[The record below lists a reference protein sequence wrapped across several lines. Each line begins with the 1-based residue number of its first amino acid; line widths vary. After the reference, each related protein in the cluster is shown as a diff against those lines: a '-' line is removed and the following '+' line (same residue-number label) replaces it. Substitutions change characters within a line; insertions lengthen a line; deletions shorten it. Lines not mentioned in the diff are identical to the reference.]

1 MSLWTDLTPS
11 KRCDWIDQL
20 RGWAVIV
27 MIEVHAVNV
36 WLHPGLRPDWLN
48 YLNGLVAPSF
58 TMAAGYSL
66 VISTFRLDG
75 TLRPFWPDTARRLGF
90 ILLCAYA
97 LHAPG
102 FAAADWT
109 VLNTAQK
116 ARELFKIDVLQ
127 CIVYSLLIL
136 QGLARLVRNPKVFT
150 GLALVI
156 AVFVPLVSPH
166 LWATGVGDGM
176 WLPIRG
182 LFNGNTDRGVSALFP
197 LFPWIAFP
205 AFGAFLGGLYRHL
218 RVEPILQ
225 GGTARSPRLALRPPS
240 DPHET
245 PEQSPGVSSAP
256 PRGTQ
261 ARWSESRFLAGLT
274 VVGALLLAWGAAAQ
288 ESWLWGGQWLQENGV
303 WMLHSPTGAFT
314 YGELGAIS
322 NTTLPSVAG
331 RLGCILLGGA
341 AMGAIELMRPKWNGA
356 NPVKAASAE
365 SLLLYMLHLN
375 LIFGV
380 LLAPAVIAVT
390 GLGWGSLGWTGTL
403 LMTAIIIGLNLWAG
417 VAWQRVRQTPERMR
431 WLQHKGVVALG
442 LWFVLGGWWTFRH
455 YLQSPEL
462 AKEPYLFLNAARAR
476 KGLPPTPDGL
486 SRDPEEYFREAE
498 RRKKHLSEA
507 AKADLARTILAR
519 RESR

>member
-1 MSLWTDLTPS
+1 MSIWNDQTPS

-27 MIEVHAVNV
+27 MIEVHVVNV
-36 WLHPGLRPDWLN
+36 YLHAGLRPDWLN

-66 VISTFRLDG
+66 VISTFRTDG

-102 FAAADWT
+102 ITAADWT

-127 CIVYSLLIL
+127 CIVFSLLIL
-136 QGLARLVRNPKVFT
+136 QLLARLVRNPRVFT
-150 GLALVI
+150 GLALGI
-156 AVFVPLVSPH
+156 AVFH
-166 LWATGVGDGM
+166 GVADGL

-218 RVEPILQ
+218 RVEPVN
-225 GGTARSPRLALRPPS
+225 GR
-240 DPHET
+240 
-245 PEQSPGVSSAP
+245 
-256 PRGTQ
+256 
-261 ARWSESRFLAGLT
+261 ARWSEPRFLAGLA
-274 VVGALLLAWGAAAQ
+274 VLGGLLLAWGASRQ
-288 ESWLWGGQWLQENGV
+288 QTWLWGGQWLQENGT
-303 WMLHSPTGAFT
+303 WMLHSQTGAFT
-314 YGELGAIS
+314 YAELGAIA
-322 NTTLPSVAG
+322 NTTLPSVAARAG
-331 RLGCILLGGA
+331 WILLGGA
-341 AMGAIELMRPKWNGA
+341 LMGAIELVRPRWNGP

-375 LIFGV
+375 MIFSV
-380 LLAPAVIAVT
+380 LLAPAVIGLT
-390 GLGWGSLGWTGTL
+390 GWGWGSLGWPGTL
-403 LMTAIIIGLNLWAG
+403 LMTALIIGLNLWAG

-431 WLQHKGVVALG
+431 WLQQKAVAVLGV
-442 LWFVLGGWWTFRH
+442 WFVVGGWWTFRH
-455 YLQSPEL
+455 FLQSPEL
-462 AKEPYLFLNAARAR
+462 AKEPYRFLNAARTR

-486 SRDPEEYFREAE
+486 TRDPEEFFREAE
-498 RRKKHLSEA
+498 RRRMQLSA
-507 AKADLARTILAR
+507 GARAELSRQILAR

>member
-1 MSLWTDLTPS
+1 MSIWTDLTPS

-27 MIEVHAVNV
+27 MIEVHVVNV
-36 WLHPGLRPDWLN
+36 WLQSGLRPDWLN

-66 VISTFRLDG
+66 AISTFRTDG

-102 FAAADWT
+102 ITAADWT

-136 QGLARLVRNPKVFT
+136 QGLARLVRNPRLFT
-150 GLALVI
+150 GLALAI
-156 AVFVPLVSPH
+156 AVFVPVISPH
-166 LWATGVGDGM
+166 LWATGVADGL

-182 LFNGNTDRGVSALFP
+182 LFNGNPDRGVQALFP
-197 LFPWIAFP
+197 LFPWLAFP

-218 RVEPILQ
+218 RVEPVE
-225 GGTARSPRLALRPPS
+225 GK
-240 DPHET
+240 
-245 PEQSPGVSSAP
+245 
-256 PRGTQ
+256 
-261 ARWSESRFLAGLT
+261 ARWSEARYLVGLGIL
-274 VVGALLLAWGAAAQ
+274 GALLLAWGASAQ
-288 ESWLWGGQWLQENGV
+288 HAWLWGGRWLQQNGV
-303 WMLHSPTGAFT
+303 WLLHSPSGAFT
-314 YGELGAIS
+314 YSELGALS
-322 NTTLPSVAG
+322 NTTLPSVAA
-331 RLGCILLGGA
+331 RLGWILLGGTL
-341 AMGAIELMRPKWNGA
+341 MGAVDLLRPRWKGS
-356 NPVKAASAE
+356 NPIDAASRE

-375 LIFGV
+375 LIFSV
-380 LLAPAVIAVT
+380 LLAPAVIALT
-390 GLGWGSLGWTGTL
+390 GWGWGSLGWTGTL
-403 LMTAIIIGLNLWAG
+403 LMTAAIIGLNLWAG
-417 VAWQRVRQTPERMR
+417 VAWQKVRRTPDRMR
-431 WLQHKGVVALG
+431 LLQHRAVAALG

-455 YLQSPEL
+455 FLQSPEL
-462 AKEPYLFLNAARAR
+462 AKEPYAFLNAARAR

-486 SRDPEEYFREAE
+486 CRDPEEYFREAD
-498 RRKKHLSEA
+498 RLRLKLGPEA
-507 AKADLARTILAR
+507 RADLARQIRA

>member
-1 MSLWTDLTPS
+1 MSIWTDQTPS

-27 MIEVHAVNV
+27 MIEVHVVNV
-36 WLHPGLRPDWLN
+36 YLHAGLRPDWLN

-66 VISTFRLDG
+66 VISTFRTDG

-102 FAAADWT
+102 ITAADWT

-127 CIVYSLLIL
+127 CIVFSLLIL
-136 QGLARLVRNPKVFT
+136 QLLARLVRNPRVFT
-150 GLALVI
+150 GLALGI
-156 AVFVPLVSPH
+156 AVFVPLVAPH
-166 LWATGVGDGM
+166 MWAHGVADGL

-218 RVEPILQ
+218 RVEPVN
-225 GGTARSPRLALRPPS
+225 GR
-240 DPHET
+240 
-245 PEQSPGVSSAP
+245 
-256 PRGTQ
+256 
-261 ARWSESRFLAGLT
+261 ARWSEPRFLAGLA
-274 VVGALLLAWGAAAQ
+274 VLGGLLLAWGASRQ
-288 ESWLWGGQWLQENGV
+288 QTWLWGGQWLQENGT
-303 WMLHSPTGAFT
+303 WMLHSQTGAFT
-314 YGELGAIS
+314 YAELGAIA
-322 NTTLPSVAG
+322 NTTLPSVAARAG
-331 RLGCILLGGA
+331 WILLGGA
-341 AMGAIELMRPKWNGA
+341 LMGAIELVRPRWNGP

-375 LIFGV
+375 MIFSV
-380 LLAPAVIAVT
+380 LLAPAVIGLT
-390 GLGWGSLGWTGTL
+390 GWGWGSLGWPGTL
-403 LMTAIIIGLNLWAG
+403 LMTALIIGLNLWAG

-431 WLQHKGVVALG
+431 WLQQKTVAGLGV
-442 LWFVLGGWWTFRH
+442 WFVVGGWWTFRH
-455 YLQSPEL
+455 FLQSPEL
-462 AKEPYLFLNAARAR
+462 AKEPYRFLNAARIR

-486 SRDPEEYFREAE
+486 TRDPEEFFREAE
-498 RRKKHLSEA
+498 RRRMQLSA
-507 AKADLARTILAR
+507 GAKAELSRQILAR

>member
-1 MSLWTDLTPS
+1 MSIWTDQTPS

-27 MIEVHAVNV
+27 MIEVHVVNV
-36 WLHPGLRPDWLN
+36 YLHAGLRPDWLN

-66 VISTFRLDG
+66 VISTFRTDG

-102 FAAADWT
+102 ITAADWT

-127 CIVYSLLIL
+127 CIVFSLLIL
-136 QGLARLVRNPKVFT
+136 QLLARLVRNPRVFT
-150 GLALVI
+150 GLALGI
-156 AVFVPLVSPH
+156 AVFVPLVAPH
-166 LWATGVGDGM
+166 MWAHGVADGL

-218 RVEPILQ
+218 RVEPVN
-225 GGTARSPRLALRPPS
+225 GR
-240 DPHET
+240 
-245 PEQSPGVSSAP
+245 
-256 PRGTQ
+256 
-261 ARWSESRFLAGLT
+261 ARWSEPRFLAGLA
-274 VVGALLLAWGAAAQ
+274 VLGGLLLAWGASRQ
-288 ESWLWGGQWLQENGV
+288 QTWLWGGQWLQENGT
-303 WMLHSPTGAFT
+303 WMLHSQTGAFT
-314 YGELGAIS
+314 YAELGAIA
-322 NTTLPSVAG
+322 NTTLPSVAARAG
-331 RLGCILLGGA
+331 WILLGGA
-341 AMGAIELMRPKWNGA
+341 LMGAIELVRPRWNGP

-375 LIFGV
+375 MIFSV
-380 LLAPAVIAVT
+380 LLAPAVIGLT
-390 GLGWGSLGWTGTL
+390 GWGWGSLGWPGTL
-403 LMTAIIIGLNLWAG
+403 LMTALIIGLNLWAG

-431 WLQHKGVVALG
+431 WLQQKAVAVLGV
-442 LWFVLGGWWTFRH
+442 WFVVGGWWTFRH
-455 YLQSPEL
+455 FLQSPEL
-462 AKEPYLFLNAARAR
+462 AKEPYRFLNAARTR

-486 SRDPEEYFREAE
+486 TRDPEEFFREAE
-498 RRKKHLSEA
+498 RRRMQLSA
-507 AKADLARTILAR
+507 GARAELSRQILAR

>member
-1 MSLWTDLTPS
+1 MSIWTDLTPS

-27 MIEVHAVNV
+27 MIEVHVVNV
-36 WLHPGLRPDWLN
+36 WLQSGLRPDWLN

-66 VISTFRLDG
+66 AISTFRTDG

-102 FAAADWT
+102 ITAADWT

-136 QGLARLVRNPKVFT
+136 QGLARLVRNPRLFT
-150 GLALVI
+150 GLALAI
-156 AVFVPLVSPH
+156 AVFVPVISPH
-166 LWATGVGDGM
+166 LWATGVADGL

-182 LFNGNTDRGVSALFP
+182 LFNGNPDRGVQALFP
-197 LFPWIAFP
+197 LFPWLAFP

-218 RVEPILQ
+218 RVEPVE
-225 GGTARSPRLALRPPS
+225 GK
-240 DPHET
+240 
-245 PEQSPGVSSAP
+245 
-256 PRGTQ
+256 
-261 ARWSESRFLAGLT
+261 ARWSEARYLVGLGIL
-274 VVGALLLAWGAAAQ
+274 GALLLAWGASAQ
-288 ESWLWGGQWLQENGV
+288 HAWLWGGRWLQQNGV
-303 WMLHSPTGAFT
+303 WLLHSPSGAFT
-314 YGELGAIS
+314 YSELGALS
-322 NTTLPSVAG
+322 NTTLPSVAA
-331 RLGCILLGGA
+331 RLGWILLGGTL
-341 AMGAIELMRPKWNGA
+341 MGAVDLLRPRWKGS
-356 NPVKAASAE
+356 NPIDAASRE

-375 LIFGV
+375 LIFSV

-390 GLGWGSLGWTGTL
+390 GWGWGSLGWTGTL
-403 LMTAIIIGLNLWAG
+403 LMTAAIIGLNLWAG
-417 VAWQRVRQTPERMR
+417 VAWQKVRRTPDRMR
-431 WLQHKGVVALG
+431 LLQHRAVAALG
-442 LWFVLGGWWTFRH
+442 IWFVLGGWWTFRH
-455 YLQSPEL
+455 FLQSPEL
-462 AKEPYLFLNAARAR
+462 AKEPYAFLNAARAR

-486 SRDPEEYFREAE
+486 CRDPEEYFREAD
-498 RRKKHLSEA
+498 RLRLKLSPEA
-507 AKADLARTILAR
+507 RADLARQIRA

>member
-1 MSLWTDLTPS
+1 MSIWNDQTPS

-27 MIEVHAVNV
+27 MIEVHVVNV
-36 WLHPGLRPDWLN
+36 YLHAGLRPDWLN

-66 VISTFRLDG
+66 VISTFRTDG

-102 FAAADWT
+102 ITAADWT

-127 CIVYSLLIL
+127 CIVFSLLIL
-136 QGLARLVRNPKVFT
+136 QLLARLVRNPRVFT
-150 GLALVI
+150 GLALGI
-156 AVFVPLVSPH
+156 AVFVPLVAPH
-166 LWATGVGDGM
+166 MWAHGVADGL

-218 RVEPILQ
+218 RVEPVN
-225 GGTARSPRLALRPPS
+225 GR
-240 DPHET
+240 
-245 PEQSPGVSSAP
+245 
-256 PRGTQ
+256 
-261 ARWSESRFLAGLT
+261 ARWSEPRFLAGLA
-274 VVGALLLAWGAAAQ
+274 VLGGLLLAWGASRQ
-288 ESWLWGGQWLQENGV
+288 QTWLWGGQWLQENGT
-303 WMLHSPTGAFT
+303 WMLHSQTGAFT
-314 YGELGAIS
+314 YAELGAIA
-322 NTTLPSVAG
+322 NTTLPSVAARAG
-331 RLGCILLGGA
+331 WILLGGA
-341 AMGAIELMRPKWNGA
+341 LMGAIELVRPRWNGP

-375 LIFGV
+375 MIFSV
-380 LLAPAVIAVT
+380 LLAPAVIGLT
-390 GLGWGSLGWTGTL
+390 GWGWGSLGWPGTL
-403 LMTAIIIGLNLWAG
+403 LMTALIIGLNLWAG

-431 WLQHKGVVALG
+431 WLQHKAVAVLGV
-442 LWFVLGGWWTFRH
+442 WFVVGGWWTFRH
-455 YLQSPEL
+455 FLQSPEL
-462 AKEPYLFLNAARAR
+462 AKEPYRFLNAARTR

-486 SRDPEEYFREAE
+486 TRDPEEFFREAE
-498 RRKKHLSEA
+498 RRRMQLSA
-507 AKADLARTILAR
+507 GARAELSRQILAR

>member
-1 MSLWTDLTPS
+1 MALWQDLSPS

-36 WLHPGLRPDWLN
+36 WLLPGLRPDWLN

-102 FAAADWT
+102 FTAADWT

-116 ARELFKIDVLQ
+116 ARELFKIDILQ
-127 CIVYSLLIL
+127 CIVFSLLIL
-136 QGLARLVRNPKVFT
+136 QLLARLVRNPRIFT
-150 GLALVI
+150 GLALLI
-156 AVFVPLVSPH
+156 AIYVPLLSPH
-166 LWATGVGDGM
+166 LWSTGVADGM
-176 WLPIRG
+176 WLPLRG
-182 LFNGNTDRGVSALFP
+182 LFNGNPDRGVQALFP

-218 RVEPILQ
+218 RVEPVE
-225 GGTARSPRLALRPPS
+225 GR
-240 DPHET
+240 
-245 PEQSPGVSSAP
+245 
-256 PRGTQ
+256 
-261 ARWSESRFLAGLT
+261 ARWSESQFLVGLAAIGT
-274 VVGALLLAWGAAAQ
+274 LLLAWGAAKQ
-288 ESWLWGGQWLQENGV
+288 HGWLWGGKWILENGT
-303 WMLHSPTGAFT
+303 WMLHSPSGAFT
-314 YGELGAIS
+314 YSELGAIS
-322 NTTLPSVAG
+322 NTTLPSVAA

-341 AMGAIELMRPKWNGA
+341 AMGAVDLLRPRWPGP
-356 NPVKAASAE
+356 NPVEAASRE

-375 LIFGV
+375 LIFGL
-380 LLAPAVIAVT
+380 LLAPAVVSFT
-390 GLGWGSLGWTGTL
+390 GWGWGSLGWPGTL
-403 LMTAIIIGLNLWAG
+403 LLTAIIIGLNLWAG
-417 VAWQRVRQTPERMR
+417 VLWQRVRQTPERMQS
-431 WLQHKGVVALG
+431 LQRGAVAALG
-442 LWFVLGGWWTFRH
+442 LWFVLGGWWSFRH
-455 YLQSPEL
+455 FLQSPEL
-462 AKEPYLFLNAARAR
+462 SKEPYRFLNAARVR

-498 RRKKHLSEA
+498 RRKLRLSPE
-507 AKADLARTILAR
+507 AKADLSRQILAR
-519 RESR
+519 RESP

>member
-1 MSLWTDLTPS
+1 MSLWNDLTPS

-36 WLHPGLRPDWLN
+36 WLHAGLRPDWLN

-66 VISTFRLDG
+66 VISTFRTDN

-102 FAAADWT
+102 LTAADWT
-109 VLNTAQK
+109 VLNTTQK
-116 ARELFKIDVLQ
+116 ARELFKVDVLQ
-127 CIVYSLLIL
+127 CIVFSLLIF
-136 QGLARLVRNPKVFT
+136 QALARLVRSPRVFT
-150 GLALVI
+150 FLALVI
-156 AVFVPLVSPH
+156 AIFVPLVSPH
-166 LWATGVGDGM
+166 LWAHGVADGM

-182 LFNGNTDRGVSALFP
+182 LFNGNSDRGLNALFP

-218 RVEPILQ
+218 RVEPVE
-225 GGTARSPRLALRPPS
+225 GKARM
-240 DPHET
+240 
-245 PEQSPGVSSAP
+245 
-256 PRGTQ
+256 
-261 ARWSESRFLAGLT
+261 SEARFLVGLAAT
-274 VVGALLLAWGAAAQ
+274 GAVLLAWGTAHQ
-288 ESWLWGGQWLQENGV
+288 QSWLWGGQWLQENGV

-314 YGELGAIS
+314 YSELGAIA

-331 RLGCILLGGA
+331 RAGWILLGGSL
-341 AMGAIELMRPKWNGA
+341 MGAIELVRPKGHGA

-380 LLAPAVIAVT
+380 LLAPPVIAIT

-403 LMTAIIIGLNLWAG
+403 LLTAAIIGLNLWVG
-417 VAWQRVRQTPERMR
+417 VAWQKVRQTPERMR
-431 WLQHKGVVALG
+431 WLQRQAVAVLGV
-442 LWFVLGGWWTFRH
+442 WFVLGGWWTFRH
-455 YLQSPEL
+455 FLQSPEL
-462 AKEPYLFLNAARAR
+462 AKEPYHFLNAARVR

-486 SRDPEEYFREAE
+486 SRDPEEYLREAE
-498 RRKKHLSEA
+498 RRKMHLSDGA
-507 AKADLARTILAR
+507 RADISRQILAR
-519 RESR
+519 RDSR